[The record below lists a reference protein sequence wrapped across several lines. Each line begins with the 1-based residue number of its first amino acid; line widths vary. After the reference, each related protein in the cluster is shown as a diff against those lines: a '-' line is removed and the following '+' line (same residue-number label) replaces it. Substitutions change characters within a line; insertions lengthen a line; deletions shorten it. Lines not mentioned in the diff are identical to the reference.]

1 MESAR
6 TTNSLDAARSGDE
19 WAMTCLFRESNPALL
34 RYLRHHAPDV
44 ADDLLAETW
53 LAAAKHLP
61 RFKGDADD
69 LRAWLFAVARRRVA
83 DHYRRRHRRPDLVSL
98 DPETDFPARDTT
110 DEAVIG
116 SISAQGAIEA
126 LVRELPKD
134 QAEVVLLRVV
144 ADLSA
149 EQVAKVLGRSPG
161 SVRVLQHRALRRLE
175 AGWNKEAVTQ

>member
-1 MESAR
+1 MESAP
-6 TTNSLDAARSGDE
+6 SKDLLDAARSGDE
-19 WAMTCLFRESNPALL
+19 WAMTCIFRESNPALL

-53 LAAAKHLP
+53 LAAAKHLL

-69 LRAWLFAVARRRVA
+69 FRAWLFAVARRRVA

-98 DPETDFPARDTT
+98 DPETDFPARDVT

-116 SISAQGAIEA
+116 SISAQVAIEA
-126 LVRELPKD
+126 LVRDLPAE

-149 EQVAKVLGRSPG
+149 EQVG
-161 SVRVLQHRALRRLE
+161 RVLTGLRPSP
-175 AGWNKEAVTQ
+175 TSCS

>member
-6 TTNSLDAARSGDE
+6 STNSLEAARSGDE

-61 RFKGDADD
+61 RFRGDGDD
-69 LRAWLFAVARRRVA
+69 FRAWLFAVARRRVA
-83 DHYRRRHRRPDLVSL
+83 DHYRRRNRRPDLVSL
-98 DPETDFPARDTT
+98 DSEIDFPARDAT

-116 SISAQGAIEA
+116 SISAQVAIES
-126 LVRELPKD
+126 LVRDLPAD

-149 EQVAKVLGRSPG
+149 EHVARILGRSPG

-175 AGWNKEAVTQ
+175 AGWDKQAVTQ